1 MNNKLVLG
9 TVQMGLNYGINN
21 TNGKLSFETSC
32 QILSKAFEMGIRTL
46 DTAEAYGNAHNV
58 IGDFHK
64 LNPNIVFNI
73 ITKIPHGDIKDI
85 QSKVNIYLE
94 DLQVKYLDV
103 LMFHSFESYLN
114 NKEECNLVLKELK
127 EVGIIN
133 HIGVSV
139 YTNEQIEKLLLDDNI
154 TVVQMPFNLLDNNS
168 LRGSVMKALKK
179 KGKIIHTRSAFLQ
192 GLFFKENFD
201 NEVSQKLSSE
211 LTAIKNYAEFEN
223 TNLSNLALS
232 YCLNNELIDEVLIGV
247 DSPEQLIDNLN
258 ALNYNLDQ
266 GLIDKINA
274 IKVTNLDLLNP
285 SLWK

>member
-1 MNNKLVLG
+1 
-9 TVQMGLNYGINN
+9 MGLNYGINN

-85 QSKVNIYLE
+85 QSKINTYLE

-114 NKEECNLVLKELK
+114 NKEKCILILKELK
-127 EVGIIN
+127 ELGIIN

-168 LRGSVMKALKK
+168 LRGEVMKALKK

-211 LTAIKNYAEFEN
+211 LTAIKKHAEFEN

-266 GLIDKINA
+266 DLIDKINA